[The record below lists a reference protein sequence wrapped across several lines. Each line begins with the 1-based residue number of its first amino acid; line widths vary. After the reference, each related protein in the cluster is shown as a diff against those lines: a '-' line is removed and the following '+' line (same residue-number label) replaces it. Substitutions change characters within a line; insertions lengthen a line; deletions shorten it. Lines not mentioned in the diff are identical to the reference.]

1 MIHCNISLAQGET
14 LFEDL
19 QTSEHI
25 QFLIVSKK
33 ITLTPL
39 WKLGQLIF
47 LQFGKNFYK
56 TLNNLIFARGHRKN
70 VALPM
75 NALKF

>member
-1 MIHCNISLAQGET
+1 MKYEETIHFETFFLVMIHCKISLAQGET
-14 LFEDL
+14 LFEDS

-33 ITLTPL
+33 ITLTHL

-47 LQFGKNFYK
+47 APIWQKFLQDTK
-56 TLNNLIFARGHRKN
+56 
-70 VALPM
+70 
-75 NALKF
+75 